1 MNQSYSDFLQT
12 KRPKSQFTGISKIPA
27 LNPLLKDFQ
36 ADVVEFSLRAGGC
49 ANFSDTGLGKTFM
62 QLEWA
67 NVVNKH
73 TNKPSL
79 ILTPLAVSA
88 QTQREA
94 TKFGIEA
101 KCVRNDDEIIN
112 GINIINYESMH
123 KLDLSKFG
131 SVVLDESSI
140 LKSFTGIT
148 TRKLI
153 NSFADFQW
161 KMAAT
166 ATPAPNDH
174 MELGQ
179 HCEFLSKMGSS
190 EMLMRWFIAD
200 QSQMGR
206 YRLKGHAV
214 KSYWEWVASW
224 ARCIGKPSD
233 LGYSDDGYILPELI
247 TEKHIIQADLSEAAD
262 GNLFRMPEMSATSIH
277 KEKRI
282 TCEARAD
289 RVRELVAKK
298 PNETWTIWCDTDYE
312 ADELLRQIPQAIDVR
327 GSMSADEKE
336 AKLVAFSTG
345 QQKIIITKPSVAGF
359 GLNWQHCNNVA
370 FIGLS
375 FSYEAY
381 YQAIRRSWRFGQT
394 KPVNCHLV
402 MADTESA
409 ILNAIER
416 KKVDHETMK
425 AEMFSAMK
433 RASKPALVK
442 HEYIGAMTPTLP
454 KFLGA

>member
-1 MNQSYSDFLQT
+1 MDYRSFLNTKKPKTHQSGLDVVPQLN
-12 KRPKSQFTGISKIPA
+12 SK
-27 LNPLLKDFQ
+27 LFDYQ
-36 ADVVEFSLRAGGC
+36 ADVVDFSLRRGTV
-49 ANFSDTGLGKTFM
+49 ANFMDTGLGKTFT
-62 QLEWA
+62 QLEWS
-67 NVVNKH
+67 NVINRH
-73 TNKPSL
+73 ENKPSL
-79 ILTPLAVSA
+79 ILTPLAVAS

-94 TKFGIEA
+94 ERFGIEA
-101 KCVRNDDEIIN
+101 KVVKSDYDVIN

-123 KLDLSKFG
+123 KLDINRFC

-153 NSFADFQW
+153 DSFSNFRW

-179 HCEFLSKMGSS
+179 HSEFLSKMESS
-190 EMLMRWFIAD
+190 EMLARWFIAD
-200 QSQMGR
+200 QNQMGR

-233 LGYSDDGYILPELI
+233 LGYSDEGFTLPELI
-247 TEKHIIQADLSEAAD
+247 TTKHIIQADLMENA
-262 GNLFRMPEMSATSIH
+262 GGMLFRMPEMSATSIH
-277 KEKRI
+277 NEKRL
-282 TCEARAD
+282 TCEARAEQ
-289 RVRELVAKK
+289 VRNLVNQS
-298 PNETWTIWCDTDYE
+298 PDEVWTIWCDTDYE
-312 ADELLRQIPQAIDVR
+312 ADELLRQIPNAIEVR

-336 AKLVAFSTG
+336 EKLTAFSTG
-345 QQKIIITKPSVAGF
+345 KEKIIITKPTVAGF
-359 GLNWQHCNNVA
+359 GLNWQHCSNVA

-381 YQAIRRSWRFGQT
+381 YQAIRRSWRFGQK
-394 KPVNCHLV
+394 KPVNCHIV

-409 ILNAIER
+409 ILNAIQR
-416 KKVDHETMK
+416 KQKDHELMK
-425 AEMFSAMK
+425 SEMFAAMK
-433 RASKPALVK
+433 RASKPELVK
-442 HEYIGAMTPTLP
+442 HDYVGNQKPTLP
-454 KFLGA
+454 NFL